1 MPRTAKNPAPAAPA
15 AQRTELEVLLEI
27 ETLLKGIH
35 AMMLKEKNSAKRA
48 KRAKNNGK
56 IPESVYY
63 AHHKEEIRKKNPDAQ
78 SLVLF
83 KLARDE
89 YKKLTDEQKQKYIDE
104 AKNSSAAAVVAAT
117 LPVSD
122 SESDTGNFDVKVDE
136 PAVTTTTT
144 TTTTTPAAAPPAAE
158 AKKPT
163 RRQPGTV
170 GKK

>member
-1 MPRTAKNPAPAAPA
+1 MPRTPKNAAPA
-15 AQRTELEVLLEI
+15 TPAVQRTELEVLLEI

-48 KRAKNNGK
+48 KRNKDKSK

-63 AHHKEEIRKKNPDAQ
+63 AQHKEEIRKKNPDAA

-89 YKKLTDEQKQKYIDE
+89 YRKLTDEQKQKYIDE
-104 AKNSSAAAVVAAT
+104 AKKASGGAAAEPT

-122 SESDTGNFDVKVDE
+122 SETDTGNFDVKVDE
-136 PAVTTTTT
+136 PAAPATVTVTTTVV
-144 TTTTTPAAAPPAAE
+144 PE
-158 AKKPT
+158 AKPKPT